1 MGRQVLGIMMMNMFG
16 IPVSG
21 ADICG
26 FGGNTNPE
34 LCARWTV
41 VGSFSPFSRNHN
53 SWDTIAQEPYVF
65 ANDIYEGNSTSNVT
79 YLDIMR
85 GAIRNRYHLVR
96 YYYTQLYLA
105 NQNGGTFYRPVFHE
119 FWNDLNTYRDFEY
132 NIMLGP
138 ALKLSVNSN

>member
-1 MGRQVLGIMMMNMFG
+1 MGRQVTGIMLMNMFG

-53 SWDTIAQEPYVF
+53 AYGSASQEPYVF
-65 ANDIYEGNSTSNVT
+65 NFEYEAGVT
-79 YLDIMR
+79 YTSIMR
-85 GAIRNRYHLVR
+85 TAIRNRYHLVR
-96 YYYTQLYLA
+96 HYYTQLYLL
-105 NQNGGTFYRPVFHE
+105 NQNGGTFYKPLFHE
-119 FWNDLNTYRDFEY
+119 YPSDPKAY
-132 NIMLGP
+132 
-138 ALKLSVNSN
+138 

>member
-1 MGRQVLGIMMMNMFG
+1 MNMFG

-26 FGGNTNPE
+26 FNGNTNPE

-41 VGSFSPFSRNHN
+41 VGAFSPFARNHN
-53 SWDTIAQEPYVF
+53 NWGGTPQEPYVF
-65 ANDIYEGNSTSNVT
+65 ANDVYEEGVS

-85 GAIRNRYHLVR
+85 GAIRTRYHMVR

-105 NQNGGTFYRPVFHE
+105 N
-119 FWNDLNTYRDFEY
+119 
-132 NIMLGP
+132 
-138 ALKLSVNSN
+138 